1 MGSLTPDACMSNTWD
16 EMGSRGKRER
26 NDESTEEKSSQPTTT
41 SALQLCDSNKK
52 PALEV
57 AIGPKNLR
65 MLIGSE
71 PVLPPEAGGGDKN
84 PEITG
89 ASAQQLS
96 QTAAETEALSKGS
109 TTIEQIQNTLNGLT
123 KEEMSDMG
131 YDLDTMQKFSA
142 SVAAGPK
149 ALPVLVLKQEG
160 KFNIDIFSEE
170 MHEKLCKA
178 LVVSLENETVKV
190 GIFKQM
196 NCNGKWNTVLT
207 VECSER
213 VYDYYYGKTINY
225 TEDETL
231 IKFKGT
237 SLTEW
242 LGEVGKIEYLG
253 MTYAFNLGPMPRA
266 PTDDTIK
273 VMAPLLAMY
282 VHHLLRRP
290 DHHGRRRLGQHD
302 HAPLPQA
309 DPALRRRRLRG
320 QARPDP
326 QHPPHGGAVL
336 LFLPGHRR
344 LPLGRVRDQQGEA
357 GGLPRAQ
364 EEARREEQGDA
375 DQADQADPARH
386 QRRPARGRAHDP
398 QGEQDDLGAWGE
410 ARGRYI
416 NP

>member
-1 MGSLTPDACMSNTWD
+1 MSNTWD

-109 TTIEQIQNTLNGLT
+109 TKIEQIQNTLGGLT
-123 KEEMSDMG
+123 KEEMFDMG
-131 YDLDTMQKFSA
+131 YDLDTMHKFSA

-213 VYDYYYGKTINY
+213 VYDYYHGKTINY

-253 MTYAFNLGPMPRA
+253 KTYAFNIGPMPRA
-266 PTDDTIK
+266 PTEDTIK

-282 VHHLLRRP
+282 GEITHIIYYADRTITVGVALGNMTMPPFRKPIPLFDGGVYAGKLDPTHNIRLMGVPCCSFCPGIGDYHSGECATNKEKQEAFLARKKKLAEKNKETPTKPTKPTRR
-290 DHHGRRRLGQHD
+290 GNN
-302 HAPLPQA
+302 
-309 DPALRRRRLRG
+309 
-320 QARPDP
+320 
-326 QHPPHGGAVL
+326 
-336 LFLPGHRR
+336 
-344 LPLGRVRDQQGEA
+344 
-357 GGLPRAQ
+357 GGL
-364 EEARREEQGDA
+364 REIERQILK
-375 DQADQADPARH
+375 
-386 QRRPARGRAHDP
+386 
-398 QGEQDDLGAWGE
+398 ENKM
-410 ARGRYI
+410 I
-416 NP
+416 